1 MHSTQNE
8 SKSVVAERF
17 IKILNGEI
25 YKKWQLMIANLI
37 LVIWINYKIDAIILI
52 IGLLI
57 KNLLMLI
64 ILIWLKKLNRV
75 IQLLNPKLVIS
86 ITKLKN
92 IFSKCYTKHWPRG
105 IFVID
110 SMLKT
115 NSCTYKIKDSN
126 GEKTIGSF
134 YEKNCCWV
142 NYRWLS
148 IQNQIFML
156 EIKSNY
162 Y

>member
-37 LVIWINYKIDAIILI
+37 LVLWINYKIDAIILI

-57 KNLLMLI
+57 KKPINADYSYL
-64 ILIWLKKLNRV
+64 
-75 IQLLNPKLVIS
+75 
-86 ITKLKN
+86 T
-92 IFSKCYTKHWPRG
+92 
-105 IFVID
+105 
-110 SMLKT
+110 
-115 NSCTYKIKDSN
+115 
-126 GEKTIGSF
+126 E
-134 YEKNCCWV
+134 
-142 NYRWLS
+142 
-148 IQNQIFML
+148 
-156 EIKSNY
+156 EIKSSHTALKSKIGEQY